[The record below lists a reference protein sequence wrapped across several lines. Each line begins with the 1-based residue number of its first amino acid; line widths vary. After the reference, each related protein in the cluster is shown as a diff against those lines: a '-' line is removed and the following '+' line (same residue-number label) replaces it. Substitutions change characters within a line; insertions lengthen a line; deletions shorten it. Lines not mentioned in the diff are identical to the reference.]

1 MEECNCFI
9 IVHASSSPEAR
20 NQPNLFLMSLN
31 PTQPKKK
38 KTQIESSPVRTN
50 QLRDRLFFQ
59 SL

>member
-38 KTQIESSPVRTN
+38 KLKLNP
-50 QLRDRLFFQ
+50 LL
-59 SL
+59 